1 VISAALIGT
10 LLFKEQ
16 FGRRRVTAA
25 VLVATGIVLI
35 SL

>member
-10 LLFKEQ
+10 LFLNER
-16 FGRRRVTAA
+16 FGKRRLAAA